1 MSDKKL
7 KQASKAHVVYKLQ
20 NGKKVPG
27 TTTILSILNKP
38 ALVHWAWD
46 LGMNGIDYRTYRDT
60 TARIGTLAHY
70 FVQCDMTGIEPDTS
84 EYSPLEID
92 QAENSLLSYYEWRKG
107 KNITAIENE
116 LPLVS
121 EKFEYGG
128 TIDILAEI
136 DGELWLIDVKTGKAI
151 YTEMLHQFAAYR
163 QLLNENGYDVQKA
176 KILRIG
182 RDETEGFE
190 ERTITDF
197 SKHWEL
203 FYHCLQIYKIQKEI
217 GG

>member
-1 MSDKKL
+1 
-7 KQASKAHVVYKLQ
+7 
-20 NGKKVPG
+20 
-27 TTTILSILNKP
+27 
-38 ALVHWAWD
+38 
-46 LGMNGIDYRTYRDT
+46 MNGIDYRTYRDT
-60 TARIGTLAHY
+60 AASIGTLAHY
-70 FVQCDMTGIEPDTS
+70 LVQCDMTGETPDMS

-107 KNITAIENE
+107 KNIIAVENE

-121 EKFEYGG
+121 EQYEYGG

-136 DGELWLIDVKTGKAI
+136 DGELWLVDVKTGKAI
-151 YTEMLHQFAAYR
+151 YTEMLYQLAAYR